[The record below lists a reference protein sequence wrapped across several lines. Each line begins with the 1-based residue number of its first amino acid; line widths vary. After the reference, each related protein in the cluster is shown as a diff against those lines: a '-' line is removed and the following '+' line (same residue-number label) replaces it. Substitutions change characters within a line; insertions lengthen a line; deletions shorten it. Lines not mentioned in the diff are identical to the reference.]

1 MQTQIQKRP
10 FATLAVVAAL
20 ILTSACGSKKKAGD
34 GVAVDGNP
42 DAGIAAKEMAF
53 DAAGSDSGTIAGL
66 STIYFDYDQ
75 ASINTNSR
83 KTLAANAEWI
93 KSNTNVALQIE
104 GHCDA
109 RGTVEYNIALGERRA
124 LSVKNYLVSL
134 GVDGKRLSVISY
146 GKERP
151 MAQGDTEDAY
161 TKNRR
166 ANFVP
171 VPK

>member
-1 MQTQIQKRP
+1 MKKSARI
-10 FATLAVVAAL
+10 LALAAAL
-20 ILTSACGSKKKAGD
+20 VIAAGCGSKKKAGE
-34 GVAVDGNP
+34 GVAVGEASP
-42 DAGIAAKEMAF
+42 DAGITAKEMTF
-53 DAAGSDSGTIAGL
+53 DPMGSDSGTIQGL

-75 ASINTNSR
+75 ATLTSDSR
-83 KTLAANAEWI
+83 KQLAQNAEWI
-93 KSNTNVALQIE
+93 KANGNVSLQIE
-104 GHCDA
+104 GHCDQ

-134 GVDGKRLSVISY
+134 GIDSKRLSVISY

-151 MAQGDTEDAY
+151 VAQGDTEAAY
-161 TKNRR
+161 SKNRR

>member
-1 MQTQIQKRP
+1 MKKQWGVI
-10 FATLAVVAAL
+10 AAVCAAL
-20 ILTSACGSKKKAGD
+20 LVTTACGSKKKAGE

-42 DAGIAAKEMAF
+42 DAGIASKEMNY
-53 DAAGSDSGTIAGL
+53 DAMGSDSGTIAGL
-66 STIYFDYDQ
+66 STVFFDYDQ
-75 ASINTNSR
+75 SAITTEAR
-83 KTLAANAEWI
+83 RLLAQNAEWI
-93 KSNTNVALQIE
+93 KNNTNVAVQIE

-124 LSVKNYLVSL
+124 IAVKNYLVSL
-134 GVDGKRLSVISY
+134 GIDGKRLSVISY

-151 MAQGDTEDAY
+151 VAQGDTDDAY
-161 TKNRR
+161 SKNRR